1 MAQRLRSEIYSLKQS
16 YLDIVA
22 LAKGYNELHMVEDF
36 LLACGK
42 IGYSGPEM
50 FQVGVYLLF
59 LLLPALLLL
68 LLYNLYK

>member
-22 LAKGYNELHMVEDF
+22 LAKSYNELHMVEDF

-50 FQVGVYLLF
+50 FQVGV
-59 LLLPALLLL
+59 
-68 LLYNLYK
+68 

>member
-22 LAKGYNELHMVEDF
+22 LAKSYNELHMVEDF

>member
-50 FQVGVYLLF
+50 FQVGVYLVFLPTVVLF
-59 LLLPALLLL
+59 LLYIIMYCL
-68 LLYNLYK
+68 